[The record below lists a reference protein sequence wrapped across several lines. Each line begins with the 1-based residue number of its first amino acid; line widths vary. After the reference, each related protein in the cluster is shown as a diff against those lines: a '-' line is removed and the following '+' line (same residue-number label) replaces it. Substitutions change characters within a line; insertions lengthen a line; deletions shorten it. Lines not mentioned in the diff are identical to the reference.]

1 MKTYPGLKQG
11 ELREVFAAGDLT
23 NALVGLFI
31 YKGSPEECELA
42 LKGNAACTLH
52 WDMDYFKS
60 LILTGSDSK
69 LLKY

>member
-11 ELREVFAAGDLT
+11 ELREVFAAGDLS

-31 YKGSPEECELA
+31 YKGSSEEQQLA

-52 WDMDYFKS
+52 WGMDYFK
-60 LILTGSDSK
+60 
-69 LLKY
+69 